1 MDELGRN
8 TIHKLGKR
16 VREAYGDGTG
26 HVEEADLKL
35 LQDYRLSYR
44 DDIAAVFKILYEVS
58 KKNDKHCIV
67 TYRLKRINS
76 IIEKLKRFP
85 TAALENF
92 VDIAGCRCITED
104 ERSVYKIVKKI
115 KHDPRLKVGLIKD
128 YIQTPQPEGYRSVH
142 LYVSLADSTKKL
154 VEIQVRTR
162 KQHDW
167 ATLVEISDVIVKGA
181 RLKEYGQ
188 PADLLEF
195 HRILSV
201 PEEELT
207 DTLRNFYFDIL
218 NKYDYINLMHEV
230 FLQNISLRYQ
240 WINTF
245 SSGTKDFY
253 LIESGA
259 KKQTKIESYQT
270 FHDAEN
276 AYFERF
282 RQNPNANLI
291 LTQIPNVTFEQLS
304 TAYSNYVLSTHNF
317 TNDCINRCMKEIKN
331 ALWDR
336 DLDRFETTL
345 DTYLNAVAHQMIRMN
360 QEIYTLNHSDKL
372 QQNPK
377 QREWVKDLERQMAQ
391 LMSRRDKLRSLYKET
406 KLYEEGWLTRIRF
419 EIISRKLANKYD
431 DLVKASVKR
440 R

>member
-1 MDELGRN
+1 MELGRN

-16 VREAYGDGTG
+16 VRESYGDGTG
-26 HVEEADLKL
+26 HVAEEDLVM
-35 LQDYRLSYR
+35 LQDYRLSFR
-44 DDIAAVFKILYEVS
+44 DDIAAVFKILYDVS
-58 KKNDKHCIV
+58 KKHDKHCIV

-104 ERSVYKIVKKI
+104 EHSVYKIVKKI

-128 YIQTPQPEGYRSVH
+128 YILNPQPEGYRSVH
-142 LYVSLADSTKKL
+142 LYVSLIESPQKS

-162 KQHDW
+162 QQHDW
-167 ATLVEISDVIVKGA
+167 ATLVEISDVIVAGA

-201 PEEELT
+201 PEEEWT
-207 DTLRNFYFDIL
+207 DKLRKTYFETMR
-218 NKYDYINLMHEV
+218 KYDYINLLHEV

-245 SSGTKDFY
+245 SSAIRDYY

-259 KKQTKIESYQT
+259 KQQTKIESYQT
-270 FHDAEN
+270 FHEAED
-276 AYFERF
+276 AYFDRF
-282 RQNPNANLI
+282 KQNPNANLI

-317 TNDCINRCMKEIKN
+317 TNDCINRCMKEMRN
-331 ALWDR
+331 ALRDR
-336 DLDRFETTL
+336 DLKRYETAL
-345 DTYLNAVAHQMIRMN
+345 DTYFNAMAHQMSRMK
-360 QEIYTLNHSDKL
+360 QEIHALNHTDSL
-372 QQNPK
+372 QKNPK
-377 QREWVKDLERQMAQ
+377 QREWVKDLERQVALLMA
-391 LMSRRDKLRSLYKET
+391 RREKLRSLYKET
-406 KLYEEGWLTRIRF
+406 KLNEENILTRIRF
-419 EIISRKLANKYD
+419 EIVARSLATKY
-431 DLVKASVKR
+431 R
-440 R
+440 I

>member
-1 MDELGRN
+1 MELGRN

-26 HVEEADLKL
+26 HVAEEDLL
-35 LQDYRLSYR
+35 MLQEYRLSFR
-44 DDIAAVFKILYEVS
+44 TDIASVFNILYEVS

-128 YIQTPQPEGYRSVH
+128 YILNPQPEGYRSVH
-142 LYVSLADSTKKL
+142 LYVSLVESPQKS

-167 ATLVEISDVIVKGA
+167 ATLVEISDVIVNGA

-195 HRILSV
+195 HRILSLS
-201 PEEELT
+201 EEELT
-207 DTLRNFYFDIL
+207 DKERNVYFETLR
-218 NKYDYINLMHEV
+218 KYDYINLLHEV

-240 WINTF
+240 WINTG
-245 SSGTKDFY
+245 SSIVDNYY

-259 KKQTKIESYQT
+259 KQQTQIESYRT
-270 FHDAEN
+270 FHEAED

-282 RQNPNANLI
+282 KQNPNANLI

-317 TNDCINRCMKEIKN
+317 TADCINRCTKEIRN
-331 ALWDR
+331 ALKDR
-336 DLDRFETTL
+336 DLKRYENAL
-345 DTYLNAVAHQMIRMN
+345 DTYLNAMAHQIIRMN
-360 QEIYTLNHSDKL
+360 QEIYTLNHTDGL

-377 QREWVKDLERQMAQ
+377 QREWVKDLERQVAL
-391 LMSRRDKLRSLYKET
+391 LMSRREKLGSLYKET
-406 KLYEEGWLTRIRF
+406 KMNEESIFTRLRF
-419 EIISRKLANKYD
+419 EIAAKSLASKYNQ
-431 DLVKASVKR
+431 LVKQNQ
-440 R
+440 